1 MGSTP
6 EGVQLTVRS
15 SGHVQFTIVKF
26 GKFTRHELESGEHPP
41 GGSRSNPL
49 TITDHKLHSKGSLF
63 TAGVAHSTTLVNDSL
78 T

>member
-15 SGHVQFTIVKF
+15 SGHVQFTTV
-26 GKFTRHELESGEHPP
+26 KFTRHELESGEHPP